1 MADGQQLPLRPL
13 ATAGGVAGHSWVL
26 GQAVPG
32 EVVELGLPR
41 GWVPPSACAPLGLR
55 LLEASTASP
64 VDPVYLREQRTE
76 TSVAAGDREAA
87 LVQTVHSLKERQ
99 RLQNGLCGSVRKRT
113 GAETAVAEGSALGHS
128 PGGPWCPPPWPRPGK
143 GQVWGPSPRGRPPR
157 PSCCLVAVP
166 GTLGQRPLFG
176 EAAGHSCDNYSHG
189 LRTRECQALDLARRT
204 QAMTFST
211 ETPARAGNSTSSGRA
226 VALGHRAVLFL
237 EILANSITKKTAP
250 QLKAF
255 DHQ

>member
-1 MADGQQLPLRPL
+1 MAGGQQLPLRPL

-55 LLEASTASP
+55 LLEASTVSP

-87 LVQTVHSLKERQ
+87 RVQMVHSLKERQ

-128 PGGPWCPPPWPRPGK
+128 PVAPGARLH
-143 GQVWGPSPRGRPPR
+143 GLVLGRGRSGARLPVDGPPAPLAAWWQSRAPSGSARCSEKLQVTRATITPMASGHGSAR
-157 PSCCLVAVP
+157 PW
-166 GTLGQRPLFG
+166 T
-176 EAAGHSCDNYSHG
+176 SHG
-189 LRTRECQALDLARRT
+189 AHKR
-204 QAMTFST
+204 
-211 ETPARAGNSTSSGRA
+211 
-226 VALGHRAVLFL
+226 
-237 EILANSITKKTAP
+237 
-250 QLKAF
+250 
-255 DHQ
+255 

>member
-1 MADGQQLPLRPL
+1 MAGGQQLPLRPL

-41 GWVPPSACAPLGLR
+41 GWVPPSACAPLSLR

-64 VDPVYLREQRTE
+64 VDPVYLREQRAE

-87 LVQTVHSLKERQ
+87 RVQMVHSLKERQ

-128 PGGPWCPPPWPRPGK
+128 PGGPWCPPPRPRPGK
-143 GQVWGPSPRGRPPR
+143 GQVWGPSPRGQPPAPLAAWWQSRAPSGSARCSEKLQVTRATITPMASGHGSARPW
-157 PSCCLVAVP
+157 
-166 GTLGQRPLFG
+166 TL
-176 EAAGHSCDNYSHG
+176 HG
-189 LRTRECQALDLARRT
+189 AHKR
-204 QAMTFST
+204 
-211 ETPARAGNSTSSGRA
+211 
-226 VALGHRAVLFL
+226 
-237 EILANSITKKTAP
+237 
-250 QLKAF
+250 
-255 DHQ
+255 